1 MSQTINFGID
11 LGTTNSLIAKYQSGK
26 VEIFKNPISLKE
38 TLPSVIAYRKERV
51 IVGDK
56 AREMVEKD
64 PTNVFSLFKR
74 KMGTAESFFV
84 KSIGEE
90 RTPIQLSAAVLKELK
105 NFVHTGESVESV
117 VLTIPASFD
126 TIQSNATKKAGY
138 EAGFQEVVLLQEPI
152 AASLAFANKQDK
164 ETDLTGQ
171 WLVYDLG
178 GGTFDVALVRFEDGE
193 MRVIDHEG
201 DNFLGGLDF
210 DNLIIEQIV
219 VPYLKTKGDFGNIL
233 DEMRA
238 SDGQYNKLYY
248 ELRIKA
254 EEAKIQLSNSP
265 TTEIEFN
272 IVDRDGEEH
281 EIFLIVFRENF
292 ENIIREKIGYTVDL
306 IQNVLEK
313 NNLKN
318 TDIQQIIFIGGSTYI
333 PLVKRMISEQL
344 NIKVNQSV
352 DPTNAVAVGAAF
364 YAGSKTK
371 NLQGSNNFTPSVAS
385 SLAMTSGGISAN
397 MSSETGV
404 NLKTAFQKTTQ
415 DREEYFTAL
424 ATNISTGMTYRITR
438 QDGGFDTGS
447 KPLMERISDILPLVT
462 NQLNVFTLKTYDAQG
477 NNIPNNVPS
486 FEIVQGKFSL
496 YGQPLPNDI
505 CIEVD
510 DFDNNTT
517 KLEVIFE
524 KNSILPLKK
533 TLVKSVS
540 KTIPKGSEDSLIIN
554 VLEGSKYAS
563 PAACLPLGIIEFKGK
578 DLVMNLV
585 KGSDVEIVIEISES
599 RDLKIS
605 TVLLMTDQEVSDIFS
620 PSARVVNIEKL
631 KTETL
636 ALIRTARR
644 ELTGLE
650 AREEYALAGRVNKT
664 MKELEDIYEQL
675 KTLSEKDVRD
685 TRYQLEERKRKLA
698 QLLDAALGDQQAE
711 GIKQEYFEQK
721 RYTQWRVE
729 NNENP
734 TLKDRFE
741 RIIRNEREFLASNT
755 ASLIKSKIREMQD
768 LSWKV
773 EQNDP
778 VYLSHLF
785 HHYASLEDYP
795 DKKKAKN
802 YIDIGEKAL
811 ERKNYDELKSA
822 IYGLYA
828 LLPEEKRTE
837 ERIKGTGLG

>member
-26 VEIFKNPISLKE
+26 VEIFKSPVSLKE
-38 TLPSVIAYRKERV
+38 TLPSVVAFRKERI

-74 KMGTAESFFV
+74 KMGTAEFFDV
-84 KSIGEE
+84 KSIGEP
-90 RTPIQLSAAVLKELK
+90 RTPIQLSALVLKELK
-105 NFVHTGESVESV
+105 NFVHTGENVESV
-117 VLTIPASFD
+117 VITIPASFD

-138 EAGFQEVVLLQEPI
+138 EAGFKEVVLLQEPI
-152 AASLAFANKQDK
+152 AASLAFANKQDID
-164 ETDLTGQ
+164 TPLDGQ

-178 GGTFDVALVRFEDGE
+178 GGTFDVALVRFDEGE
-193 MRVIDHEG
+193 MRVTDHEG

-210 DNLIIEQIV
+210 DNLMIEEIV
-219 VPYLKTKGDFGNIL
+219 VPHLKSKGNFGDIL
-233 DEMRA
+233 HEMR
-238 SDGQYNKLYY
+238 SSEGRYNKLYY

-254 EEAKIQLSNSP
+254 EDAKIQLSNSP
-265 TTEIEFN
+265 TTEVEFN
-272 IVDRDGEEH
+272 IVDIEGVEH
-281 EIFLIVFRENF
+281 EIFQIVFREDF
-292 ENIIREKIGYTVDL
+292 ERIISSKIVYTVDM
-306 IQNVLEK
+306 IESVLEK

-318 TDIQQIIFIGGSTYI
+318 TDIQQIVFIGGSTYI
-333 PLVKRMISEQL
+333 PLVKRLITERL

-371 NLQGSNNFTPSVAS
+371 QTTIETPSVSDAF
-385 SLAMTSGGISAN
+385 SADAK
-397 MSSETGV
+397 V
-404 NLKTAFQKTTQ
+404 NLRMAFQKTTQ
-415 DREEYFTAL
+415 DREEYFTA
-424 ATNISTGMTYRITR
+424 IVTGIQEGMSYRITR
-438 QDGGFDTGS
+438 QDGGFDSGT
-447 KPLMERISDILPLVT
+447 KPLTERITEMLPLVT
-462 NQLNVFTLKTYDAQG
+462 NQLNIFFIKIFDAQG
-477 NNIPNNVPS
+477 NVVSSNVPS
-486 FEIVQGKFSL
+486 IEIVQGKFSL

-505 CIEVD
+505 CIEID

-540 KTIPKGSEDSLIIN
+540 KTIPKGSEDSLMIN
-554 VLEGSKYAS
+554 VLEGSKFAS

-578 DLVMNLV
+578 DLTMNLV

-620 PSARVVNIEKL
+620 PSTRTVNIEKL
-631 KTETL
+631 KIETL
-636 ALIRTARR
+636 ELIRFGRR
-644 ELTGLE
+644 ELISLE
-650 AREEYALAGRVNKT
+650 NIEEYVLAAKVSKAIN
-664 MKELEDIYEQL
+664 ELEDIYNQL

-698 QLLDAALGDQQAE
+698 QVLDTALGDKQAE
-711 GIKQEYFEQK
+711 AVKQEYFSQK
-721 RYTQWRVE
+721 NYTQRLIEDSV
-729 NNENP
+729 NP
-734 TLKDRFE
+734 ALKDRFD
-741 RIIRNEREFLASNT
+741 RIIRNERDFLATNNS
-755 ASLIKSKIREMQD
+755 ALIRSKIREMQD
-768 LSWKV
+768 LSWKI

-785 HHYASLEDYP
+785 HYFASLDDYL
-795 DKKKAKN
+795 DEKKAKFFRE
-802 YIDIGEKAL
+802 IGDKAL
-811 ERKNYDELKSA
+811 DRKNYDELKSA
-822 IYGLYA
+822 IYGLYG
-828 LLPEEKRTE
+828 LLPEEKKTE

>member
-26 VEIFKNPISLKE
+26 VEIFKNPTSLKE
-38 TLPSVIAYRKERV
+38 TLPSVIAFRKERV

-64 PTNVFSLFKR
+64 PANVFSLFKR
-74 KMGTAESFFV
+74 KMGTAESFLV
-84 KSIGEE
+84 RNIGEE

-105 NFVHTGESVESV
+105 NFVHTGESVDSV
-117 VLTIPASFD
+117 VITIPASFD

-152 AASLAFANKQDK
+152 AASLTFANKQEK
-164 ETDLTGQ
+164 EIDLNGQ

-238 SDGQYNKLYY
+238 SDGRYNKLYY

-272 IVDRDGEEH
+272 IVDTEGEEH

-306 IQNVLEK
+306 IHNVLEK
-313 NNLKN
+313 NHLQS
-318 TDIQQIIFIGGSTYI
+318 TDIQQIILIGGSTYI
-333 PLVKRMISEQL
+333 PLVKRMISEKL

-371 NLQGSNNFTPSVAS
+371 NVQLSSNTPPSVS
-385 SLAMTSGGISAN
+385 EGFSAN
-397 MSSETGV
+397 ISTATGV

-447 KPLMERISDILPLVT
+447 KPLTERISDILPLVT
-462 NQLNVFTLKTYDAQG
+462 DQLNVFLLKTYDAQG

-510 DFDNNTT
+510 DFENNTT
-517 KLEVIFE
+517 KLEVVFE

-540 KTIPKGSEDSLIIN
+540 KTIPKGSDDSLIIN

-578 DLVMNLV
+578 DLGMNLV
-585 KGSDVEIVIEISES
+585 KGSDVEIVIEVSES

-620 PSARVVNIEKL
+620 PSARTVNIEKL

-636 ALIRTARR
+636 DLIRQARR
-644 ELTGLE
+644 ELSGLE
-650 AREEYALAGRVNKT
+650 AREEYALAARVNKALQ
-664 MKELEDIYEQL
+664 ELEGIYEQL

-698 QLLDAALGDQQAE
+698 QLLDAALGDQKAE

-721 RYTQWRVE
+721 RYTQWRID
-729 NNENP
+729 NHENP
-734 TLKDRFE
+734 ALKDRFE

-755 ASLIKSKIREMQD
+755 VSLIKSKIREMQD
-768 LSWKV
+768 LSWKI

-785 HHYASLEDYP
+785 HH
-795 DKKKAKN
+795 
-802 YIDIGEKAL
+802 
-811 ERKNYDELKSA
+811 
-822 IYGLYA
+822 
-828 LLPEEKRTE
+828 LL
-837 ERIKGTGLG
+837 L

>member
-26 VEIFKNPISLKE
+26 VEIFKSPVSLKE
-38 TLPSVIAYRKERV
+38 TLPSVVAFRKERI

-74 KMGTAESFFV
+74 KMGTTESFDV
-84 KSIGEE
+84 KSIGEP
-90 RTPIQLSAAVLKELK
+90 RTPIQLSALVLKELK
-105 NFVHTGESVESV
+105 NFVHTGENVESV
-117 VLTIPASFD
+117 VITIPASFD

-138 EAGFQEVVLLQEPI
+138 EAGFKEVVLLQEPI
-152 AASLAFANKQDK
+152 AASLAFANKQDID
-164 ETDLTGQ
+164 TPLDGQ

-178 GGTFDVALVRFEDGE
+178 GGTFDVALVRFDEGE
-193 MRVIDHEG
+193 MRVTDHEG

-210 DNLIIEQIV
+210 DNLMIEEIV
-219 VPYLKTKGDFGNIL
+219 VPHLKSKGNFGDIL
-233 DEMRA
+233 HEMRS
-238 SDGQYNKLYY
+238 SDGRYNKLYY

-272 IVDRDGEEH
+272 IVDTEGVEH
-281 EIFLIVFRENF
+281 EIFQIVFREDF
-292 ENIIREKIGYTVDL
+292 ERIISSKIVYTVDM
-306 IQNVLEK
+306 IESVLEK

-318 TDIQQIIFIGGSTYI
+318 TDIQQIVFIGGSTYI
-333 PLVKRMISEQL
+333 PLVKRLIKERL

-371 NLQGSNNFTPSVAS
+371 QTIIETPSVSDAFS
-385 SLAMTSGGISAN
+385 DEAK
-397 MSSETGV
+397 V
-404 NLKTAFQKTTQ
+404 NLRMAFQKTTQ
-415 DREEYFTAL
+415 DKEEYFTAI
-424 ATNISTGMTYRITR
+424 ATGIQEGMSYRITR
-438 QDGGFDTGS
+438 QDGGFDTS
-447 KPLMERISDILPLVT
+447 TKPLTERITEMLPLVT
-462 NQLNVFTLKTYDAQG
+462 NQLNIFFIKIFDAQG
-477 NNIPNNVPS
+477 NVVSSNVPS
-486 FEIVQGKFSL
+486 IEIVQGKFSL

-505 CIEVD
+505 CIEID

-517 KLEVIFE
+517 KLEVVFE

-540 KTIPKGSEDSLIIN
+540 KTIPKGSDDSLMIN
-554 VLEGSKYAS
+554 VLEGSKFAS

-578 DLVMNLV
+578 DLTMNLV

-605 TVLLMTDQEVSDIFS
+605 TVLLMTDQEASDIFS
-620 PSARVVNIEKL
+620 PSTRAVNIEKL
-631 KTETL
+631 KIETL
-636 ALIRTARR
+636 ELIRFGRR
-644 ELTGLE
+644 ELVGLE
-650 AREEYALAGRVNKT
+650 NIEEYVLAARVSKAIN
-664 MKELEDIYEQL
+664 ELEDIYNQL

-698 QLLDAALGDQQAE
+698 QVLATALGDKQAE
-711 GIKQEYFEQK
+711 AVKQEYFSQK
-721 RYTQWRVE
+721 NYTQRLIEDNV
-729 NNENP
+729 NP
-734 TLKDRFE
+734 ALRDRLE
-741 RIIRNEREFLASNT
+741 RIIRNERDFLATNNS
-755 ASLIKSKIREMQD
+755 ALIRSKIREMQD
-768 LSWKV
+768 LSWKI

-785 HHYASLEDYP
+785 HYFASLDDYP
-795 DKKKAKN
+795 DEKKAKFFRE
-802 YIDIGEKAL
+802 IGDKAL
-811 ERKNYDELKSA
+811 DRKNYDELKSA
-822 IYGLYA
+822 IYGLYG
-828 LLPEEKRTE
+828 LLPEEKKME